1 MRATHLR
8 GPQCPPAFELE
19 RAFAGDAPELVAHV
33 EHCSA
38 CTVYFSSLRG
48 QSQAFTK
55 RVSSAQFLARVR
67 QLPLREPWLER
78 LTGWLMPARA
88 ALAFAVAVLLVVLWL
103 RPSPTV
109 ETSPDLRFKG
119 LSLAGARRT
128 ATGSEPLLD
137 GMTVSDGDEV
147 RFSFVAPI
155 TGFAALLGRDG
166 TGATALLAS
175 VDSKAPV
182 PCARGPQVLP
192 GAVRFDGKPGT
203 EELFL
208 VFSSQPMAL
217 EPLLE
222 MLASGAAPQCPSC
235 LVTRMRLTKR
245 AP

>member
-1 MRATHLR
+1 MRTTHLR
-8 GPQCPPAFELE
+8 GPECPPAFELE
-19 RAFAGDAPELVAHV
+19 RAFAGDAPQLVAHV
-33 EHCSA
+33 EECSA
-38 CTVYFSSLRG
+38 CTLYFSSLRE
-48 QSQAFTK
+48 QSQAFAK

-88 ALAFAVAVLLVVLWL
+88 ALAFGVAALLVGLWL
-103 RPSPTV
+103 RPGATV

-137 GMTVSDGDEV
+137 GMTVSEGDEV
-147 RFSFVAPI
+147 RFSFVAPT
-155 TGFAALLGRDG
+155 TGFAAPL
-166 TGATALLAS
+166 
-175 VDSKAPV
+175 DSKAPV
-182 PCARGPQVLP
+182 RCALGPQVLP

-208 VFSSQPMAL
+208 VFASQPMEL
-217 EPLLE
+217 GPLLE

-235 LVTRMRLTKR
+235 LVTSMRLPKR